1 MIEHMQESSE
11 DRSVAA
17 DIARVL
23 ARRIVSGVLA
33 PGARLRQDHIAAE
46 FRASHV
52 PVREAFQRLDALGL
66 VVTEP
71 RRGVR
76 VAPME
81 AADVLEVS
89 EMRAAL
95 EVLALRHAAPGLTP
109 EDFVAAREVAGASED
124 LEAANQAFHRILTRG
139 CGMPRLLA
147 SIEGLHHAAA
157 RHLHA
162 AWQALD
168 WQARSDAEHEA
179 ILAALET
186 GDVEAAERLL
196 AAHIRAAGRALA
208 VRLGRKE

>member
-1 MIEHMQESSE
+1 MQENDG
-11 DRSVAA
+11 DRSMAG

-23 ARRIVSGVLA
+23 TKRIVSGDLA
-33 PGARLRQDHIAAE
+33 PGARLRQDHVAAE
-46 FRASHV
+46 FHTSHV

-76 VAPME
+76 VAPMA
-81 AADVLEVS
+81 AADVLEVA

-95 EVLALRHAAPGLTP
+95 EVLALRHAAPALTP
-109 EDFVAAREVAGASED
+109 ADFAAARAVGAGAD

-147 SIEGLHHAAA
+147 AIEGLHHAAA

-162 AWQALD
+162 AWHALD
-168 WQARSDAEHEA
+168 WQGRSDAEHGA
-179 ILAALET
+179 ILDALEA
-186 GDVEAAERLL
+186 GDLADAERLL
-196 AAHIRAAGRALA
+196 AAHIRAAGVALA
-208 VRLGRKE
+208 GRLGGKA